1 MQSHNKTDPPAL
13 GFIGLLLLIGTL
25 AASTAAPL
33 ARLAMASTHYSSPF
47 GFSLV
52 MAATRMSLA
61 AIAFLPVWRR
71 IIDSPPAINAWRWA
85 VTAGVALALHFV
97 SWLSS
102 LSYTSIVAST
112 TLVTTS
118 PLWVALFTWGW
129 EGVAPRRLTCL
140 GMGFALIGS
149 LLIGSDGGSG
159 NPTNWPW
166 LGNAL
171 ALLGA
176 IAASLY
182 FLSGKL
188 AQQQGLSIR
197 HYAAIAYTTAAI
209 ILFPLPMLFGAD
221 YFSYSYHTYSYL
233 GLMALV
239 PQIIGHTSLNWA
251 MRWVS
256 PVFVTLVILLE
267 PVFAGFLGFL
277 LFQEQ
282 PGLRIVLGAGV
293 LLTGI
298 AIAAKAQ

>member
-1 MQSHNKTDPPAL
+1 
-13 GFIGLLLLIGTL
+13 
-25 AASTAAPL
+25 
-33 ARLAMASTHYSSPF
+33 
-47 GFSLV
+47 
-52 MAATRMSLA
+52 MAATRMGLA
-61 AIAFLPVWRR
+61 AIVFLPVWRK
-71 IIDSPPAINAWRWA
+71 IIDRPPAIIAWRWA
-85 VTAGVALALHFV
+85 VIAGVALALHFA
-97 SWLSS
+97 SWLTS

-129 EGVAPRRLTCL
+129 QGVAPRRLTCL

-149 LLIGSDGGSG
+149 FLIGSDGSSAS
-159 NPTNWPW
+159 PTHAPL
-166 LGNAL
+166 LGNTL
-171 ALLGA
+171 ALIGA

-182 FLSGKL
+182 FLSGRL

-209 ILFPLPMLFGAD
+209 VLLPLPIVCGAD
-221 YFSYSYHTYSYL
+221 YFSYSCNTYSYL

-256 PVFVTLVILLE
+256 PLFVTLVILLE
-267 PVFAGFLGFL
+267 PVFAGFLGFF

-282 PGLRIVLGAGV
+282 PGLWMMLGAGV
-293 LLTGI
+293 LLIGI
-298 AIAAKAQ
+298 AIAARDQ

>member
-1 MQSHNKTDPPAL
+1 MQSRNETGPPAL
-13 GFIGLLLLIGTL
+13 WSIGLVLLTGTL

-33 ARLAMASTHYSSPF
+33 ARLATASTDSSPL

-52 MAATRMSLA
+52 MAATRMGLA
-61 AIAFLPVWRR
+61 AIVFLPVWRK
-71 IIDSPPAINAWRWA
+71 IIDRPPAIIAWRWA
-85 VTAGVALALHFV
+85 VIAGVALALHFA
-97 SWLSS
+97 SWLTS

-129 EGVAPRRLTCL
+129 QGVAPRRLTWL

-149 LLIGSDGGSG
+149 FLIGSDGS
-159 NPTNWPW
+159 NASPTHAPL
-166 LGNAL
+166 LGNTL
-171 ALLGA
+171 ALIGA
-176 IAASLY
+176 MAASLY
-182 FLSGKL
+182 FLSGRL

-197 HYAAIAYTTAAI
+197 HYAVIAYTTAAI
-209 ILFPLPMLFGAD
+209 VLLPLPIVFGAD
-221 YFSYSYHTYSYL
+221 YFSYSCNTYSYL

-256 PVFVTLVILLE
+256 PLFVTLVILLE

-277 LFQEQ
+277 LFQER
-282 PGLRIVLGAGV
+282 PGLWMMLGAGV
-293 LLTGI
+293 LLIGI
-298 AIAAKAQ
+298 AIAAREQ